1 MSDAQPNSRTRKK
14 WAVYEED
21 NGVHVVPLYG
31 RMHELIARCW
41 CEPKREITTG
51 EDLWIHKLEQ

>member
-1 MSDAQPNSRTRKK
+1 MSDAQPNSRTCRK

-41 CEPKREITTG
+41 CEPKRQITTG

>member
-14 WAVYEED
+14 CAVYEED
-21 NGVHVVPLYG
+21 NGIHVVPLYG